1 MRARRDPHRAIWKNP
16 MSKQS
21 REPERLAYSINEA
34 VRVSSLGRS
43 TIYRHIRAK
52 RLELV
57 RVGGR
62 SLIPAAALHRLV
74 RGEG

>member
-1 MRARRDPHRAIWKNP
+1 MTTTT
-16 MSKQS
+16 

-43 TIYRHIRAK
+43 TLYRHIRAK

>member
-1 MRARRDPHRAIWKNP
+1 MTTTT
-16 MSKQS
+16 
-21 REPERLAYSINEA
+21 REPERLAYSLSEA
-34 VRVSSLGRS
+34 ARVSSLGRS
-43 TIYRHIRAK
+43 TLYRHIRAK

-74 RGEG
+74 RGEASPCPKK

>member
-1 MRARRDPHRAIWKNP
+1 MTTTT
-16 MSKQS
+16 
-21 REPERLAYSINEA
+21 REPDRLAYSINEA

-62 SLIPAAALHRLV
+62 SLIPAPALHRLV
-74 RGEG
+74 RGEA